1 MFLFLTIKKINFIF
15 IRTIFFHSNFKQYIM
30 GPNPIIIPA
39 VALIPLLV
47 GFIWYNPKVM
57 GNAWMKETGMTEE
70 KAQKSNMLVVFGA
83 AYVFALLASFALL
96 GMVNHQMSI
105 LQLFLNQE
113 GFGEAGSATM
123 KSYESVMAI
132 VGDRHLTFSH
142 GAFHGFFYGITIAL
156 PLIGTNALFEQKSWK
171 YIFINV
177 GYWTI
182 TLALMGGVLGQWG
195 YHA

>member
-1 MFLFLTIKKINFIF
+1 MEPNFMIL
-15 IRTIFFHSNFKQYIM
+15 
-30 GPNPIIIPA
+30 PA

-70 KAQKSNMLVVFGA
+70 KAQEGNMLVTFGA
-83 AYVFALLASFALL
+83 AYIFALFASFALL
-96 GMVNHQMSI
+96 GMVNHQMGI
-105 LQLFLNQE
+105 FQLFAGQE
-113 GFGEAGSATM
+113 GFGIAGSEVM

-132 VGDRHLTFSH
+132 VGDRHLTFRH
-142 GAFHGFFYGITIAL
+142 GAFHGLLCGITIAL
-156 PLIGTNALFEQKSWK
+156 PLLGTNALFEQKTWK

-177 GYWTI
+177 GYWSL

-195 YHA
+195 YNM